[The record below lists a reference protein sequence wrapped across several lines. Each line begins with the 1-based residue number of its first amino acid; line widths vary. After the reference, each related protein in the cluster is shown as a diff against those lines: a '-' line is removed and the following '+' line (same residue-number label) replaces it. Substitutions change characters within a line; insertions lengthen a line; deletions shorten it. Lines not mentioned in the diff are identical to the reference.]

1 MNEHLK
7 SNLTWE
13 QAFRTDGVPT
23 GTIYN
28 PSSAALVSSTPL
40 TYQQGY
46 LTAGSTLTINNNN
59 NMNQQVKVAVFKVT
73 RNDKNEVTSSS
84 FINEYWVE
92 RKVGTS
98 IDFAVAKLIGD
109 KYEADEIV
117 IREILSVTM

>member
-1 MNEHLK
+1 
-7 SNLTWE
+7 
-13 QAFRTDGVPT
+13 
-23 GTIYN
+23 
-28 PSSAALVSSTPL
+28 
-40 TYQQGY
+40 
-46 LTAGSTLTINNNN
+46 
-59 NMNQQVKVAVFKVT
+59 MNQQVKVAVFKVT

-117 IREILSVTM
+117 IREIGIVTM

>member
-13 QAFRTDGVPT
+13 QAFRTDGVVNP

-28 PSSAALVSSTPL
+28 PSTAAIGTGTPL
-40 TYQQGY
+40 TYQQWY
-46 LTAGSTLTINNNN
+46 LTAGSTLTINN

-117 IREILSVTM
+117 IREIWNVTM

>member
-13 QAFRTDGVPT
+13 QALRTDGVVST

-46 LTAGSTLTINNNN
+46 LTAGSTLTINNN

-117 IREILSVTM
+117 IREIWNVTM

>member
-40 TYQQGY
+40 TYQDNNN
-46 LTAGSTLTINNNN
+46 LIEGSTLTINNN

>member
-13 QAFRTDGVPT
+13 QAFRTDGVAT

-46 LTAGSTLTINNNN
+46 LTAGSTLTIINSN

-117 IREILSVTM
+117 IREIFSVTM